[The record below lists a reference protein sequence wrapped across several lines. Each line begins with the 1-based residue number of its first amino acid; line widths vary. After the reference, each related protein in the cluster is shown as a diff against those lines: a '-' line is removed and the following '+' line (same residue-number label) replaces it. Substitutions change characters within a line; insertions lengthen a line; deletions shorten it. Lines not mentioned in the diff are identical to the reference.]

1 MKLHIGNLPKTFT
14 EQQLR
19 DIVKPFGDA
28 STLEIAKD
36 STGAS
41 KGYAFADFLNDDQAR
56 AAISGLN
63 GKDVS
68 GQTLRVGEARPR
80 RSDLPKPAPSTPRA

>member
-1 MKLHIGNLPKTFT
+1 MKLHIGNLPKSVT

-19 DIVKPFGDA
+19 DLLAPFGTA
-28 STLEIAKD
+28 ATFEIAKD

-41 KGYAFADFLNDDQAR
+41 KGFAFAEFGSDEDAR
-56 AAISGLN
+56 KTIAGLN

-68 GQTLRVGEARPR
+68 GQALRVSEARPR
-80 RSDLPKPAPSTPRA
+80 RSDPSKPAAPQA